1 MKLKE
6 IGKVRYYFKTTIYFY
21 DKQGQWHNTD
31 GPAYMNKEGFKDWRV
46 NGKFIKDNY

>member
-21 DKQGQWHNTD
+21 DKQGGYRGW
-31 GPAYMNKEGFKDWRV
+31 YVKDEL
-46 NGKFIKDNY
+46 IKDNYPEIYPDET